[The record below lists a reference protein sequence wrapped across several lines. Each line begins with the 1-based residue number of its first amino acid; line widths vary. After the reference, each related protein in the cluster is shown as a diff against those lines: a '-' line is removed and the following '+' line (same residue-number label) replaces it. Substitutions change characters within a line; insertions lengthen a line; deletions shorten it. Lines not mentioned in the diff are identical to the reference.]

1 MNLRKLA
8 SCISL
13 IISFSIF
20 IMMILIFLDIID
32 NTLVQSNNS
41 TINLQIITQK
51 NDDLLNKNY
60 NNFNELNETLQYLYT
75 YQNINNNTNN
85 YSIDYDN
92 MDMNLEDI

>member
-1 MNLRKLA
+1 
-8 SCISL
+8 
-13 IISFSIF
+13 
-20 IMMILIFLDIID
+20 MMILIFLDIID